1 VGLVL
6 DQLGGIHL
14 EGLCQLAAC
23 LRPGLCAVALD
34 AGERGYGDPYFLRQF
49 LMARGRGRR
58 QGECHDRRDNL
69 RAIRK
74 FPPLCPV
81 LMP

>member
-49 LMARGRGRR
+49 LMARGEGAA
-58 QGECHDRRDNL
+58 
-69 RAIRK
+69 RANVTTVVTIYERLES
-74 FPPLCPV
+74 FHRSAPS
-81 LMP
+81 